1 MAQDQSTTASAIDKL
16 PFYTVK
22 RTLNS
27 LIRLHKLHSLTRE
40 CSPSLESQDRV
51 AGAKAKAPLSP
62 ILWSD
67 SLLPPAPLLVVP
79 LGRVDSQQGS
89 K

>member
-1 MAQDQSTTASAIDKL
+1 MAQDQSTTASAIDTL

-22 RTLNS
+22 RTLNC
-27 LIRLHKLHSLTRE
+27 LVRLHFLHSLNRE

-51 AGAKAKAPLSP
+51 AGAKGKAPLSL

-67 SLLPPAPLLVVP
+67 SLDPPAPLLVDP